1 MSLRGA
7 KMLNLKDKHEDLAK
21 EAEEALLKEFS
32 TLKKSRSESWEIK
45 KRKKLI

>member
-21 EAEEALLKEFS
+21 EAEEALLKEIP
-32 TLKKSRSESWEIK
+32 TLKKIK
-45 KRKKLI
+45 VEKLGNKKKGKN

>member
-21 EAEEALLKEFS
+21 EAEEALLKEIP
-32 TLKKSRSESWEIK
+32 TLKKNQGRK
-45 KRKKLI
+45 VRKQKKLT

>member
-21 EAEEALLKEFS
+21 ETEEALLKEFS
-32 TLKKSRSESWEIK
+32 TPKKIK
-45 KRKKLI
+45 VGKLGNKKKGKN